1 LTKVMH
7 ACWVSFAKNHRPEK
21 CAPGGWPAYDPVK
34 DELMDFGVASGVR
47 TNFRNPLLDLKRR
60 PRPI

>member
-1 LTKVMH
+1 MH